1 MLQVFHLYVAK
12 VDLDVAYVL
21 QWLHAC
27 FKYFQVFCK
36 CFRHMLASVSV
47 VFGHIL
53 QAFHLNVA
61 KVNLVLHML
70 QWDPSPA
77 TSARAPGLPCE
88 PLRLADASTVQSI
101 GGVGDCHDPHGRRR
115 RGKQSKDRQ
124 SQSGAGGPHVKRD
137 SRICLDAQQVRASG
151 HGYMFGC
158 PGANLSLSIK
168 DVLLLTRESR
178 V

>member
-47 VFGHIL
+47 VFGCML
-53 QAFHLNVA
+53 QAFHLNVV

-77 TSARAPGLPCE
+77 TAARAPGLPCE
-88 PLRLADASTVQSI
+88 PLRLVDASTVHI
-101 GGVGDCHDPHGRRR
+101 HRRGRRLPQPTWAQTAWEAEQGRTVSTWMHVETER
-115 RGKQSKDRQ
+115 RRWSPHETGLPHMLGRAA
-124 SQSGAGGPHVKRD
+124 GAG
-137 SRICLDAQQVRASG
+137 VRTRVYVRMSG
-151 HGYMFGC
+151 
-158 PGANLSLSIK
+158 
-168 DVLLLTRESR
+168 R
-178 V
+178 